1 MSVRQNTTN
10 RDELQEK
17 AVLTVREVIELL
29 GGALSRGSVYKALQK
44 NEIPHRKIGK
54 RILVRRD
61 TLLQWLSGDATE
73 VR

>member
-1 MSVRQNTTN
+1 
-10 RDELQEK
+10 
-17 AVLTVREVIELL
+17 
-29 GGALSRGSVYKALQK
+29 VYKALQK

-61 TLLQWLSGDATE
+61 TLLQWLSGDAAE